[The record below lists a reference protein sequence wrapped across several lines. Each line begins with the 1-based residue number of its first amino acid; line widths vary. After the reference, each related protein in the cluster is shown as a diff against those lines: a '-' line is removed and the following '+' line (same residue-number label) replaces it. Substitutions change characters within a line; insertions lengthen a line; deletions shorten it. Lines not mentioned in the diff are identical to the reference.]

1 MYRRALLL
9 LITCCVSLPVWA
21 QTEVRDLRLWAAP
34 DRTRVVF
41 DITQPVDHRIFELSN
56 PRRVVVDLS
65 NAQLRMPLPALPDR
79 DGLIRRIRSGTRHGV
94 DLRVVFDLAAEVHPR
109 AFLLPPKG
117 PYGHRLVID
126 LEATESSV
134 PAVVTPKPE
143 KRRPHGRPGGGQL
156 VVAVDAGHGGED
168 PGAVGRLGTREKD
181 VVLRIARR
189 LAAMIN
195 AHPGM
200 QAVMIRDGD
209 YYLGLRERIVKARRH
224 KANLFIS
231 IHADAFKHASAR
243 GSSVYVLSER
253 GASDEAARWLA
264 ERENAADL
272 IGGVSLE
279 GRDEVLASVL
289 LDLSQTATIDASLD
303 LGSGVLRGL
312 TEVGR
317 VHKATVQQAGFLV
330 LKSPDIPSV
339 LVETAFISNPHEER
353 KLRDPGHQQ
362 RMAEAIFE
370 GIRQYAAARMPE
382 VLLAEGGYREHRI
395 RRGETLSYIANRYE
409 ISVSRLREFNGLRD
423 NTIQAGAILRIPAG
437 VAES

>member
-1 MYRRALLL
+1 MYHRVLLL
-9 LITCCVSLPVWA
+9 LIACCLSLSAWGA
-21 QTEVRDLRLWAAP
+21 TEVRDMRLWAAP

-65 NAQLRMPLPALPDR
+65 NARLNTSLPDSPDR
-79 DGLIRRIRSGTRHGV
+79 DGLIRQIRSGTRHGV
-94 DLRVVFDLAAEVHPR
+94 DLRVVFDLAAEARPR

-126 LEATESSV
+126 LEAESSSASRS
-134 PAVVTPKPE
+134 PRPD
-143 KRRPHGRPGGGQL
+143 KRSPRSRPGAGQL

-168 PGAVGRLGTREKD
+168 PGAVGRAGTREKD

-189 LAAMIN
+189 LAAMIDS
-195 AHPGM
+195 HPGM
-200 QAVMIRDGD
+200 RAVLIRDGD

-231 IHADAFKHASAR
+231 IHADAFKHSSAR

-303 LGSGVLRGL
+303 LGAQVLREL
-312 TEVGR
+312 TGVGQ
-317 VHKATVQQAGFLV
+317 VHKGTVQQAGFLV

-353 KLRDPGHQQ
+353 RLRDPAHQ
-362 RMAEAIFE
+362 RRLAGAIFE
-370 GIRQYAAARMPE
+370 GVRQYAAARMPE
-382 VLLAEGGYREHRI
+382 VLFAEGGGYREHRI
-395 RRGETLSYIANRYE
+395 RRGETLSYIASRYDV
-409 ISVSRLREFNGLRD
+409 SVSRLRELNGLEDDMIR
-423 NTIQAGAILRIPAG
+423 AGAVLKIPAAF
-437 VAES
+437 AEG